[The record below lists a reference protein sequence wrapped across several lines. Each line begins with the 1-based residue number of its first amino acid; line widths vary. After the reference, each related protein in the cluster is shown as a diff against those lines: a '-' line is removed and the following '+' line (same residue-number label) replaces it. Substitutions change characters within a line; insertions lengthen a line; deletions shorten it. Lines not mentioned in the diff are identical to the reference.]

1 MIDNHDKSLPDI
13 GTNPLQCTL
22 FDSNSTIVPD
32 GVTRCVLAPESDQLI
47 EGEHLLSVICSLLET
62 CNLSDIQLIRRIII
76 DSGASSH
83 MTPSECLLS
92 NIDTSVNGSVS
103 LGDVSKKLT
112 ILVRDTPLYQY

>member
-1 MIDNHDKSLPDI
+1 MTDNHSQSLPDI
-13 GTNPLQCTL
+13 GTDLTQCTIV
-22 FDSNSTIVPD
+22 DSNSTV
-32 GVTRCVLAPESDQLI
+32 VLDSETCCILYPESDQLI
-47 EGEHLLSVICSLLET
+47 KGEYLLSVICSLLET
-62 CNLSDIQLIRRIII
+62 CCLSDIQLVRRIII